1 MLCREKEIVIH
12 SLKDGEGAITI
23 RKIIGSISIT
33 GKLEILMREVA
44 HIVDVEAYQNEE
56 AHSLPKQGGV
66 PSR

>member
-44 HIVDVEAYQNEE
+44 HIVDVKAYQDEE
-56 AHSLPKQGGV
+56 AHSMPKQGGM

>member
-1 MLCREKEIVIH
+1 MLCSRQEIVIH
-12 SLKDGEGAITI
+12 SLENGKSAITV
-23 RKIIGSISIT
+23 REVIGGISIT

-44 HIVDVEAYQNEE
+44 YIVDVETYQNEE